1 MKSQGIYDGFRPTVR
16 KTWIYVRY
24 LTDTSVTIRSSGPLF
39 EHILSTYLSKSE
51 TASLPVTL
59 NAVLETLVSLEK
71 MAT

>member
-1 MKSQGIYDGFRPTVR
+1 MESMMASDRHVATVR
-16 KTWIYVRY
+16 KTWIHVRY